1 MLHIAE
7 LGICV
12 INYSGDYDFKGA
24 KRELTLLMVNP
35 KGFCM

>member
-1 MLHIAE
+1 MWSYMLHIAE

-24 KRELTLLMVNP
+24 KES
-35 KGFCM
+35 